1 MARVKFLAI
10 LFVLAATLTTK
21 AGEEKYGK
29 QITLKEKTSVS
40 AILADPQSYNGKT
53 VLVEG
58 KVLAVCQNMGCW
70 MEISGE
76 KENEKIMIKVEDG
89 VIVFPKDAK
98 GKTALVEGV
107 VTEVLPEAKEEKHE
121 GHEKEHE
128 GDDACS
134 PKEKTYRISGIG
146 AVVK

>member
-1 MARVKFLAI
+1 MIRTKIFAV
-10 LFVLAATLTTK
+10 LFVLAITLTTK

-29 QITLKEKTSVS
+29 QITLEEKTSVS
-40 AILADPQSYNGKT
+40 AILANPEKYNGKT

-70 MEISGE
+70 IEISGE

-98 GKTALVEGV
+98 GKTALVEGTV
-107 VTEVLPEAKEEKHE
+107 AEVLPKAEAEEHE

-134 PKEKTYRISGIG
+134 PKEKTYRINGIG
-146 AVVK
+146 AVIK